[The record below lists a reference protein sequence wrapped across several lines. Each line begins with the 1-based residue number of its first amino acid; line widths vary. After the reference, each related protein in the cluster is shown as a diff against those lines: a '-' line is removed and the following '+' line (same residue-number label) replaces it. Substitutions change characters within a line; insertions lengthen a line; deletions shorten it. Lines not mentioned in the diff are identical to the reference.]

1 MAEEII
7 LLVEDSD
14 VLRQGL
20 KSLLE
25 QEDYKVITGA
35 NGVEALEK
43 MEQTTPDL
51 ILADILMPEMDGYQ
65 LFEAV
70 RSRVEWISIPY
81 IFLTARREHRHILA
95 GKRLGAEDY
104 LLKPVSPEDLLTA
117 IRSRLGRSRQLL
129 LAELQESYEAS
140 LIMLANAIEVRD
152 PYTRGHVERVM
163 NYAQTIAEYLGWSM
177 NEINSLRFGSILHDI
192 GKIHI
197 SEAILCKEG
206 KLTDEEW
213 IEMKKHPEMGV
224 ELVKGIHYLRSA
236 IPVILSHHERWN
248 GSGYPHGLKGE
259 NIPTMARIVA
269 IADSFD
275 AMTTERPYRKEL
287 TPQQAFD
294 EIVSGIGTQYDP
306 LMVDAF
312 KRAWETRKITEIFLA
327 FPD

>member
-1 MAEEII
+1 MTEEKI

-25 QEDYKVITGA
+25 QESYKVITGG

-43 MEQTTPDL
+43 MEETTPDL
-51 ILADILMPEMDGYQ
+51 ILADILMPEMDGYE

-70 RSRVEWISIPY
+70 RNRPEWISIPF
-81 IFLTARREHRHILA
+81 IFLTARRERRHILA
-95 GKRLGAEDY
+95 GKRLGADDY
-104 LLKPVSPEDLLTA
+104 LLKPISPEDLLTA
-117 IRSRLGRSRQLL
+117 IRSRLGRSQQLL
-129 LAELQESYEAS
+129 LAQLQESYEAS

-163 NYAQTIAEYLGWSM
+163 NYAQTIAEYLGWPP
-177 NEINSLRFGSILHDI
+177 NEINTLRFGSILHDI
-192 GKIHI
+192 GKIQI
-197 SEAILCKEG
+197 SEAILRKEG
-206 KLTDEEW
+206 TLSDEEW
-213 IEMKKHPEMGV
+213 VEMKKHPEMGV
-224 ELVKGIHYLRSA
+224 ELVQGIHYLNSA

-248 GSGYPHGLKGE
+248 GSGYPHGLKGDK
-259 NIPTMARIVA
+259 IPIMARIVA

-287 TPQQAFD
+287 TPEQAFN
-294 EIVSGIGTQYDP
+294 EVVSGSGTQYDP

-312 KRAWETRKITEIFLA
+312 THAWKTDKITEIFLA
-327 FPD
+327 FP

>member
-1 MAEEII
+1 MTEEVI

-25 QEDYKVITGA
+25 QENYEVITGA

-43 MEQTTPDL
+43 MEETTPDL
-51 ILADILMPEMDGYQ
+51 ILADILMPEMDGYE

-70 RSRVEWISIPY
+70 RGKSEWISIPF
-81 IFLTARREHRHILA
+81 IFLTARRERRHILA

-104 LLKPVSPEDLLTA
+104 LLKPIAPEDLLTA
-117 IRSRLGRSRQLL
+117 IRARLGRSQQLL
-129 LAELQESYEAS
+129 LAQLQESYEAS

-163 NYAQTIAEYLGWSM
+163 NYAQTIAEYLGWSV
-177 NEINSLRFGSILHDI
+177 NEINTLRFGSILHDI
-192 GKIHI
+192 GKFHI
-197 SEAILCKEG
+197 SETILRKEG
-206 KLTDEEW
+206 TLSDEEW
-213 IEMKKHPEMGV
+213 IEIKRHPEMGV
-224 ELVKGIHYLRSA
+224 ELVQGIHYLDSA
-236 IPVILSHHERWN
+236 VPVILSHHERWN
-248 GSGYPHGLKGE
+248 GSGYPHGLQGE
-259 NIPTMARIVA
+259 NIPIMARIVA

-287 TPQQAFD
+287 TPEQAFN
-294 EIVSGIGTQYDP
+294 EVVSGSGTQYDP

-312 KRAWETRKITEIFLA
+312 KHAWETYKINEIFLA
-327 FPD
+327 FP